1 MRSRRPKPRTV
12 KEDRRKTK
20 STTSKKASSA
30 PKLDRKKPAETAR
43 KGKLVEAIVA
53 MLHDMPGV
61 KVERN
66 VFLPPVHGDQTRT
79 REIDVLLTAKVADY
93 PVRIAFSCK
102 NESKKIDPGKIGEF
116 IDELDDVGIPSQH
129 GIFVCVNGYT
139 SGALDRAKQKG
150 IRALVLRGLKKNRL
164 ASEVAKAFQFNV
176 FLIPEVVGMAVA
188 NNATTADY
196 EGQFLIFVDD
206 KGRVCGTLA
215 DLIVSWWRHGDAP
228 SSLGEYHPDF
238 EVPQGWYQIIGG
250 KPKAVLGAS
259 ATVRVKGAIITLSGK
274 TKTHALVDPLSQ
286 KVERGQMRVDFDIAR
301 KRKVVLPV
309 TTVNTEEE
317 LRAFT
322 GRQSGVTITSRVRVP
337 RIQLGATYYPW
348 SERVFRLMI
357 ERYQKFQA
365 GEIPDFRAFTFEET
379 EGTDLSTA
387 LEPPWYESVKG
398 EGPPIIVTDDEGE
411 SVDVRL
417 LMKAGEYARVVALRP
432 RFERSPTPE
441 FAHLLAWAYLMQ
453 AEALIGKASGK
464 KDAAANR
471 LIEQSIEK
479 IESALEVRPDMADAY
494 LKLGAA
500 FRVIERH
507 EEALASYDRAVALD
521 KDDFE
526 AWSNR
531 VVPLIILGRS
541 EDALDSV
548 NKSLDLAPQPEAR
561 IAPLLLRA
569 YIHHRGGRYKEAADD
584 AVAAW
589 KISPE
594 GVVGNAYYH
603 PLIEAYCSA
612 AWSPETFLL
621 FAETLWSEAA
631 SMITHGR
638 DREEAVKR
646 AEDAAQALEA
656 LKPVDGDPDLI
667 VATVQEGLVYD
678 VLTRSAGYLVESG
691 DRALAKDY
699 IERMQ
704 AWAQAIFGEPL
715 DSLTDHLR
723 ELANE

>member
-1 MRSRRPKPRTV
+1 MKEARPVTKVRSG
-12 KEDRRKTK
+12 
-20 STTSKKASSA
+20 KKSSA
-30 PKLDRKKPAETAR
+30 TAKRIGKKPSETAR

-66 VFLPPVHGDQTRT
+66 VELPPVHADRPRT
-79 REIDVLLTAKVADY
+79 RELDVLLTAMVADY

-102 NESKKIDPGKIGEF
+102 NESKKIEPGKIDEF
-116 IDELDDVGIPSQH
+116 IGELDDVDIPPQH

-150 IRALVLRGLKKNRL
+150 IRTLVLRGLKKNRL

-176 FLIPEVVGMAVA
+176 FLIPEVVGMVVT
-188 NNATTADY
+188 NTAETSEY
-196 EGQFLIFVDD
+196 EGQFMIFVDD
-206 KGRVCGTLA
+206 KGQVCGTLA
-215 DLIVSWWRHGDAP
+215 DLIVNWWKLGGAP
-228 SSLGEYHPDF
+228 SLLGEYHPEF
-238 EVPQGWYQIIGG
+238 EVPKGWYQIIKG
-250 KPKAVLGAS
+250 KPEAVLGAS

-274 TKTHALVDPLSQ
+274 AKSHALVDPLAQ
-286 KVERGQMRVDFDIAR
+286 KVTRSQVRVDFDVAR

-309 TTVNTEEE
+309 TIVNTEEE
-317 LRAFT
+317 LKAFT
-322 GRQSGVTITSRVRVP
+322 SRQSEVTITSRIRLP

-357 ERYQKFQA
+357 ERYQKYQA
-365 GEIPDFRAFTFEET
+365 GEIPDFRAFTLEET
-379 EGTDLSTA
+379 EGTDLSAA
-387 LEPPWYESVKG
+387 LERPWYESVKG
-398 EGPPIIVTDDEGE
+398 EGPPVIVTDDEGE

-417 LMKAGEYARVVALRP
+417 LMKEGEFGRVVALRP

-441 FAHLLAWAYLMQ
+441 FAHFLAWAYLMQ
-453 AEALIGKASGK
+453 AEALIGKAAEKRG
-464 KDAAANR
+464 AAANR

-479 IESALEVRPDMADAY
+479 IKAALEVRPRMVEAY

-500 FRVIERH
+500 HRVVERYG
-507 EEALASYDRAVALD
+507 EEIASYDRALALD
-521 KDDFE
+521 NNNFE
-526 AWSNR
+526 AWGNR
-531 VVPLIILGRS
+531 VVPLLNFGRL

-548 NKSLDLAPQPEAR
+548 NTSLDLAPQPEAR

-569 YIHHRGGRYKEAADD
+569 YIHHLAGRYKETADD

-589 KISPE
+589 MISPE
-594 GVVGNAYYH
+594 EVVGNDYYR
-603 PLIEAYCSA
+603 PLVQAYCSA
-612 AWSPETFLL
+612 AWAPETFLL
-621 FAETLWSEAA
+621 FAETLWCEAA
-631 SMITHGR
+631 DMVMDGR
-638 DREEAVKR
+638 DRDEAVKR

-656 LKPVDGDPDLI
+656 LRPVDENPDLT
-667 VATVQEGLVYD
+667 VGTVQGGLVYD

-691 DRALAKDY
+691 DRELAKGY

-704 AWAQAIFGEPL
+704 AWAEAVFGEPF

-723 ELANE
+723 ELAKTS

>member
-1 MRSRRPKPRTV
+1 MLNTHREKDRS
-12 KEDRRKTK
+12 KTK
-20 STTSKKASSA
+20 TSASKKPVPA
-30 PKLDRKKPAETAR
+30 PKRTRKKPAETAR

-53 MLHDMPGV
+53 MLHDIPGV

-79 REIDVLLTAKVADY
+79 REIDVLLTATVAEY

-102 NESKKIDPGKIGEF
+102 NESKKIDPGKIDEF
-116 IDELDDVGIPSQH
+116 IGTLDDVGIPPQH

-139 SGALDRAKQKG
+139 RGALDRAKQKD
-150 IRALVLRGLKKNRL
+150 IRTLVLRGLKKNRL

-176 FLIPEVVGMAVA
+176 FLIPEVVGMTVT
-188 NNATTADY
+188 NTVETADY
-196 EGQFLIFVDD
+196 EGQFLILVED
-206 KGRVCGTLA
+206 KGQVCGTLA
-215 DLIVSWWRHGDAP
+215 DLIVNWWKHGDAP
-228 SSLGEYHPDF
+228 SSLGEYHPEF
-238 EVPQGWYQIIGG
+238 EVPKGWYQIIGG
-250 KPKAVLGAS
+250 KPQAVLGAS

-286 KVERGQMRVDFDIAR
+286 KVTRGQVRVDFGAAH

-309 TTVNTEEE
+309 TTVHTEEE
-317 LRAFT
+317 LKSFT
-322 GRQSGVTITSRVRVP
+322 SRQSEVTITSRIRLP

-348 SERVFRLMI
+348 GERVFRLMI
-357 ERYQKFQA
+357 ERHQKFQA
-365 GEIPDFRAFTFEET
+365 GEIPDFRSFTLEEM
-379 EGTDLSTA
+379 EGTDLNAA
-387 LEPPWYESVKG
+387 LERPWYESVKG
-398 EGPPIIVTDDEGE
+398 EWPPVIVMDDEGE

-432 RFERSPTPE
+432 KFERRPTPE

-453 AEALIGKASGK
+453 AEALIGKALEK
-464 KDAAANR
+464 KGAAANR
-471 LIEQSIEK
+471 LIEQSVEK
-479 IESALEVRPDMADAY
+479 IESALEVRPGMADAY

-500 FRVIERH
+500 FRVVERY
-507 EEALASYDRAVALD
+507 EEALASYDRAGALD

-526 AWSNR
+526 AWGNR
-531 VVPLIILGRS
+531 VVPLISLGRLK
-541 EDALDSV
+541 DALDSV
-548 NKSLDLAPQPEAR
+548 NKSLDLAPQPEAQ

-569 YIHHRGGRYKEAADD
+569 YIHHLGGQYKEAADD

-621 FAETLWSEAA
+621 FAETLWREAA
-631 SMITHGR
+631 NRITDGR

-646 AEDAAQALEA
+646 AEDAAQALET
-656 LKPVDGDPDLI
+656 LKPVDGNHDLT
-667 VATVQEGLVYD
+667 VATVQGGLVYD
-678 VLTRSAGYLVESG
+678 VLTRSASYLVESG

-704 AWAQAIFGEPL
+704 AWAQAIFGEPI

-723 ELANE
+723 GLAED

>member
-1 MRSRRPKPRTV
+1 MKSHKPKLRAV
-12 KEDRRKTK
+12 KKAQRKTK
-20 STTSKKASSA
+20 STASKKASPVSKRA
-30 PKLDRKKPAETAR
+30 PKKPAETAR

-53 MLHDMPGV
+53 MLHDIPGV

-66 VFLPPVHGDQTRT
+66 VFLPPVHGDQTRK
-79 REIDVLLTAKVADY
+79 REIDVLLTATVADY

-102 NESKKIDPGKIGEF
+102 NESKKIEPGKIDEF
-116 IDELDDVGIPSQH
+116 IGELDDVGIPPQH

-139 SGALDRAKQKG
+139 RGALDRAKAKG
-150 IRALVLRGLKKNRL
+150 IRTLVLKGLKKNRL

-176 FLIPEVVGMAVA
+176 FLMPEVIRMTVT
-188 NNATTADY
+188 NNAETADY

-215 DLIVSWWRHGDAP
+215 DLIVNWWKHGDAP
-228 SSLGEYHPDF
+228 SSLGEYHPEF
-238 EVPQGWYQIIGG
+238 EVPRGWYQIIRG
-250 KPKAVLGAS
+250 KPEAVLGAS

-286 KVERGQMRVDFDIAR
+286 KVTRGQVRVDFDVAR

-317 LRAFT
+317 LEAFT
-322 GRQSGVTITSRVRVP
+322 RRQSEVTITSRIKLP

-365 GEIPDFRAFTFEET
+365 GEIPDFRAFTLEEI
-379 EGTDLSTA
+379 EGTDLSAA
-387 LEPPWYESVKG
+387 LERPWYESVKG
-398 EGPPIIVTDDEGE
+398 EGPPVIVTDDEGE

-417 LMKAGEYARVVALRP
+417 LMKAGEFGRVVALRP
-432 RFERSPTPE
+432 RFERTPTPE

-453 AEALIGKASGK
+453 AEALINKAAEK
-464 KDAAANR
+464 KGAAANR

-479 IESALEVRPDMADAY
+479 IRSALEVRPDMVDAY

-500 FRVIERH
+500 YRVIERH
-507 EEALASYDRAVALD
+507 EEALASYDRALALD

-526 AWSNR
+526 AWGNR
-531 VVPLIILGRS
+531 VVPLVTLGRL

-548 NKSLDLAPQPEAR
+548 NKSLDLAPQPDAR
-561 IAPLLLRA
+561 ILPLLLRA
-569 YIHHRGGRYKEAADD
+569 YIHHLGGRYKEAADD

-589 KISPE
+589 KINPE
-594 GVVGNAYYH
+594 EVVGSANYR

-631 SMITHGR
+631 SRIVDG

-656 LKPVDGDPDLI
+656 LKPVGESPDLI
-667 VATVQEGLVYD
+667 VATVQGGLVYD

-691 DRALAKDY
+691 DPMLAKDY

-704 AWAQAIFGEPL
+704 AWAQKVFGEPF
-715 DSLTDHLR
+715 DSLADHLR
-723 ELANE
+723 ELAED

>member
-1 MRSRRPKPRTV
+1 M

-20 STTSKKASSA
+20 SSSSKKAVPA
-30 PKLDRKKPAETAR
+30 PKRTRKTSSETAR

-66 VFLPPVHGDQTRT
+66 VFLPPVHGDQTRK
-79 REIDVLLTAKVADY
+79 REIDVLLTATVAGH

-102 NESKKIDPGKIGEF
+102 NEGKKIEPGKIDEF
-116 IDELDDVGIPSQH
+116 IGELDDVGIPPQH

-139 SGALDRAKQKG
+139 RGALDRAKQKG
-150 IRALVLRGLKKNRL
+150 IRTLVLRGLTKNRL
-164 ASEVAKAFQFNV
+164 ASEVAEAFQFNV
-176 FLIPEVVGMAVA
+176 FLIPEVVRMTVT
-188 NNATTADY
+188 NNAATEEY
-196 EGQFLIFVDD
+196 EGQFLIFFDD
-206 KGRVCGTLA
+206 KKRVCGTLA
-215 DLIVSWWRHGDAP
+215 DLIVNWWRLGDAP
-228 SSLGEYHPDF
+228 FSLGEYQPEF
-238 EVPQGWYQIIGG
+238 EVPKGWHQFIGG
-250 KPKAVLGAS
+250 KLEAVLGAS

-286 KVERGQMRVDFDIAR
+286 QVERGQMRVDFDVTR
-301 KRKVVLPV
+301 KQKVVLPV
-309 TTVNTEEE
+309 TTVNTEGE
-317 LRAFT
+317 LEAFT
-322 GRQSGVTITSRVRVP
+322 RSHSGVKVTSRIKVP

-379 EGTDLSTA
+379 EGTDLSAA
-387 LEPPWYESVKG
+387 LERPWYESVKG
-398 EGPPIIVTDDEGE
+398 EGPPVIVTDDEGE

-432 RFERSPTPE
+432 RFVRSPTPE

-453 AEALIGKASGK
+453 ADALIEKAAKRKG
-464 KDAAANR
+464 AAANR

-500 FRVIERH
+500 LRVVERH
-507 EEALASYDRAVALD
+507 EDALASYDRAIALD

-526 AWSNR
+526 AWGNR
-531 VVPLIILGRS
+531 VVPLVTLGRI
-541 EDALDSV
+541 EEALDSV
-548 NKSLDLAPQPEAR
+548 NKSLDLAPQPEGR
-561 IAPLLLRA
+561 IVPLLLRA
-569 YIHHRGGRYKEAADD
+569 YIHHLGGRYSEAADD

-594 GVVGNAYYH
+594 IVVGTADYR
-603 PLIEAYCSA
+603 PFIGAYCSTA
-612 AWSPETFLL
+612 RSPESLL
-621 FAETLWSEAA
+621 LLAETLWSEAA
-631 SMITHGR
+631 SGIAGGR
-638 DREEAVKR
+638 GSDETINR
-646 AEDAAQALEA
+646 AEEAAQALEA
-656 LKPVDGDPDLI
+656 LKPAEESPDLI
-667 VATVQEGLVYD
+667 VATVQGGLVYD

-691 DRALAKDY
+691 DRALAKEY
-699 IERMQ
+699 IGRMQ
-704 AWAQAIFGEPL
+704 AWAQGIFGEPF
-715 DSLTDHLR
+715 DSLTDYLR
-723 ELANE
+723 ELSK